1 MSGAVVR
8 LSASAIRVRTCLGA
22 IRYPRRRMRK
32 IFGISE
38 NNSILIR
45 NCFLMQA
52 AIRNKEIESIYLFES
67 RKINA

>member
-38 NNSILIR
+38 NNSI
-45 NCFLMQA
+45 
-52 AIRNKEIESIYLFES
+52 
-67 RKINA
+67 